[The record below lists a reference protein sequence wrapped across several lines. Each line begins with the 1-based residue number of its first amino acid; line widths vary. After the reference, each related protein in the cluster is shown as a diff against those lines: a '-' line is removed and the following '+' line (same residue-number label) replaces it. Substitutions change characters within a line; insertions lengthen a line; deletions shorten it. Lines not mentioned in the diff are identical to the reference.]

1 MNSGKAVLIFFLS
14 GIVLV
19 LSCRQPQQNM
29 QVKVTVSNNPEKQL
43 VSLIGKEYGRQPVIL
58 DTVTLA
64 AGTGSCNLETLVS
77 TEGIYSIQ
85 FEKDDRY
92 ILFTNDEPQVNIS
105 LNWNDFSAYT
115 VSTPAS
121 RSLKKLLRDY
131 EQYLSAADVLKKDT
145 TGSATDSMRNVALA
159 AAKQKE
165 DIALQYLYH
174 YSDSA
179 KSPAVAMYALGMLQ
193 QQKNDSTLMKPLISH
208 LSVRFPK
215 DEAVQQL
222 SRDYHTWLTKQ
233 RSAIAPGK
241 MAPLFSLPDT
251 SGQQVSLQSLHGKYV
266 LVDFWA
272 SWCGP
277 CRKENSNVV
286 AAYKAFKDKNFTVL
300 GVSLDKD
307 KAAWLDAIRKD
318 SLNWQQ
324 VSDLGDW
331 QSAVVDMYE
340 IEAIPFNV
348 LVDTEGKIVAV
359 DLRGDRLHQKLAEVL
374 QK

>member
-233 RSAIAPGK
+233 RSVIAPGK

-277 CRKENSNVV
+277 CRKENPNVV

>member
-1 MNSGKAVLIFFLS
+1 MNSGKTTLIFFLS
-14 GIVLV
+14 GIILA

-29 QVKVTVSNNPEKQL
+29 QVNITVSNNPEKQL
-43 VSLIGKEYGRQPVIL
+43 VSLIGKEYGHQPVIL

-64 AGTGSCNLETLVS
+64 AGSSSCSLQTLVS

-85 FEKDDRY
+85 FDKDDRY

-105 LNWNDFSAYT
+105 LDWNDFSAYT

-121 RSLKKLLRDY
+121 LSLKKLLRDY

-145 TGSATDSMRNVALA
+145 AGFATDSMRNVALA

-165 DIALQYLYH
+165 DIALQYLYR
-174 YSDSA
+174 YTDSA

-193 QQKNDSTLMKPLISH
+193 QQKNDSILMKPLISN
-208 LSVRFPK
+208 LSARFPK
-215 DEAVQQL
+215 DETVQQL
-222 SRDYHTWLTKQ
+222 SRDYNIWLTKQ
-233 RSAIAPGK
+233 RSAVAPGK
-241 MAPLFSLPDT
+241 MAPLFTLPDT
-251 SGQQVSLQSLHGKYV
+251 SGQQVSLQSLRGKYV

-277 CRKENSNVV
+277 CRKENPNLV

-300 GVSLDKD
+300 GVSLDKE
-307 KAAWLDAIRKD
+307 KAAWLNAIHKD

-324 VSDLGDW
+324 VSDLTQW
-331 QSAVVDMYE
+331 NSAVVDMYE

-348 LVDTEGKIVAV
+348 LLDPGGKIVAV
-359 DLRGDRLHQKLAEVL
+359 DLRGDRLHQKLSELL

>member
-1 MNSGKAVLIFFLS
+1 MNSGKAILIFFLS
-14 GIVLV
+14 GIVLT

-29 QVKVTVSNNPEKQL
+29 QVRITVNNNPEKQI
-43 VSLIGKEYGRQPVIL
+43 VSLIGKEYGRQPVLL
-58 DTVTLA
+58 DTAILA
-64 AGTGSCNLETLVS
+64 AGSGSCNLQTLVS

-85 FEKDDRY
+85 FEKDGRY
-92 ILFTNDEPQVNIS
+92 ILFSNDEPEINIS
-105 LNWNDFSAYT
+105 LDWNDFSAYT

-121 RSLKKLLRDY
+121 LSLKKLLRDY
-131 EQYLSAADVLKKDT
+131 EQYLSATEALKRDS
-145 TGSATDSMRNVALA
+145 TGFASDSIRNITLA
-159 AAKQKE
+159 AVKQKE

-174 YSDSA
+174 YTDSA
-179 KSPAVAMYALGMLQ
+179 KSAAVAMYALGMLQ
-193 QQKNDSTLMKPLISH
+193 QQRNDSVLMKPLISH

-215 DEAVQQL
+215 DDAVQQL
-222 SRDYHTWLTKQ
+222 NRDYNTWLAKQ
-233 RSAIAPGK
+233 RSAVAPGR
-241 MAPLFSLPDT
+241 MAPVFSLPDT
-251 SGQQVSLQSLHGKYV
+251 SGQQVSLQSLRGKYV

-277 CRKENSNVV
+277 CRKENPNIV

-307 KAAWLDAIRKD
+307 KAAWINAIHKD

-324 VSDLGDW
+324 VSDLGEW

-340 IEAIPFNV
+340 IGAIPFNV
-348 LVDTEGKIVAV
+348 LLDTAGKIVAV

-374 QK
+374 PK

>member
-277 CRKENSNVV
+277 CRKENPNVV

>member
-251 SGQQVSLQSLHGKYV
+251 SGQQISLQSLHGKYV

-277 CRKENSNVV
+277 CRKENPNVV